1 MYLRP
6 PRKSSGKVLAA
17 IILVW
22 SLLFLLLGLTL
33 SAGGIYLYF
42 NSAISYPY
50 LDVLRE
56 VFFDLRILVV
66 LFGAVVTLCSL
77 VSVLGICSKR
87 RQLLQT
93 YCYTVILLLLLQF
106 GVALFTFINKQNL
119 IDILHYEC
127 MALLSE
133 SDPVYPDFFNRVQTK
148 LECCGCVAPADYS
161 KLHSATLPDTCY
173 SGENEVHN
181 TGCLPALYKL
191 AEDRSTLQIIA
202 GSIAAALLLFII
214 LVINCYIV
222 KHKES
227 FKGGSPNRVTPS
239 PSPSTVNHKVSNL
252 STPTRFGKSNTSPP
266 KGGDGVQRI
275 MVREHSF

>member
-1 MYLRP
+1 MHDLTLTLAAMYKNQGSMYLRP

-87 RQLLQT
+87 RQLLQ
-93 YCYTVILLLLLQF
+93 VQ
-106 GVALFTFINKQNL
+106 LFT
-119 IDILHYEC
+119 
-127 MALLSE
+127 
-133 SDPVYPDFFNRVQTK
+133 V
-148 LECCGCVAPADYS
+148 
-161 KLHSATLPDTCY
+161 
-173 SGENEVHN
+173 
-181 TGCLPALYKL
+181 
-191 AEDRSTLQIIA
+191 
-202 GSIAAALLLFII
+202 
-214 LVINCYIV
+214 
-222 KHKES
+222 
-227 FKGGSPNRVTPS
+227 
-239 PSPSTVNHKVSNL
+239 
-252 STPTRFGKSNTSPP
+252 
-266 KGGDGVQRI
+266 
-275 MVREHSF
+275 